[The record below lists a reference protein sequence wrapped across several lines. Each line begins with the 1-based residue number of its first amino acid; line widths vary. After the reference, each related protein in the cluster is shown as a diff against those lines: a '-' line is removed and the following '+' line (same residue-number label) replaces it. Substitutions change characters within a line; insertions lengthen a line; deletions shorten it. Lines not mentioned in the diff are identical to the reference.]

1 MSRRRKRFWLLAL
14 LAVCVCVFLFFAR
27 VGGNIERAIYPRTY
41 RAYVEYYADKY
52 GLEYAQVYAIIKTE
66 SGFKPNALSG
76 VGARGLMQITPD
88 TFDWLQ
94 TKLRE
99 GVSYTADDLYT
110 PRVNIRYGCKFLQ
123 ILQDEYTEQ
132 VTALSAYNAGMG
144 TVNRWL
150 SDPSISEDGVELNRI
165 PYPETERYVSA
176 VLRNYQTYRELY
188 EFDEI
193 GGTFH
198 G

>member
-1 MSRRRKRFWLLAL
+1 MRRSVKTILLLIVLVVIGAAVLRLGHDYFMRTAYPLGYREIVEEEARTQGVDPAL
-14 LAVCVCVFLFFAR
+14 
-27 VGGNIERAIYPRTY
+27 
-41 RAYVEYYADKY
+41 
-52 GLEYAQVYAIIKTE
+52 VYAVMKAE
-66 SGFKPNALSG
+66 SNFDPDATSHA
-76 VGARGLMQITPD
+76 GARGLMQITPD

-176 VLRNYQTYRELY
+176 VLRNYQT
-188 EFDEI
+188 
-193 GGTFH
+193 
-198 G
+198 

>member
-1 MSRRRKRFWLLAL
+1 MTSIRR
-14 LAVCVCVFLFFAR
+14 
-27 VGGNIERAIYPRTY
+27 
-41 RAYVEYYADKY
+41 
-52 GLEYAQVYAIIKTE
+52 
-66 SGFKPNALSG
+66 
-76 VGARGLMQITPD
+76 
-88 TFDWLQ
+88 
-94 TKLRE
+94 
-99 GVSYTADDLYT
+99 
-110 PRVNIRYGCKFLQ
+110 RVNIRYGCKFLQ

>member
-1 MSRRRKRFWLLAL
+1 MRRSVKTILLLIVLVVIGAAVLRLGHNYFMRTAYPLGYREIVEEEARTQGVDPAL
-14 LAVCVCVFLFFAR
+14 
-27 VGGNIERAIYPRTY
+27 
-41 RAYVEYYADKY
+41 
-52 GLEYAQVYAIIKTE
+52 VYAVMKAE
-66 SGFKPNALSG
+66 SNFDPDATSHA
-76 VGARGLMQITPD
+76 GARGLMQITPD

-150 SDPSISEDGVELNRI
+150 CDPSISEDGVELNRI

>member
-1 MSRRRKRFWLLAL
+1 MRRSVKTILLLIVLVVIGAAVLRLGYNYFMRTAYPLGYREIVEEEARTQGVDPAL
-14 LAVCVCVFLFFAR
+14 
-27 VGGNIERAIYPRTY
+27 
-41 RAYVEYYADKY
+41 
-52 GLEYAQVYAIIKTE
+52 VYAVMKAE
-66 SGFKPNALSG
+66 SNFDPDATSHA
-76 VGARGLMQITPD
+76 GARGLMQITPD

-150 SDPSISEDGVELNRI
+150 SDPNISADGVELNRI

>member
-76 VGARGLMQITPD
+76 V
-88 TFDWLQ
+88 
-94 TKLRE
+94 
-99 GVSYTADDLYT
+99 
-110 PRVNIRYGCKFLQ
+110 
-123 ILQDEYTEQ
+123 
-132 VTALSAYNAGMG
+132 
-144 TVNRWL
+144 
-150 SDPSISEDGVELNRI
+150 
-165 PYPETERYVSA
+165 
-176 VLRNYQTYRELY
+176 
-188 EFDEI
+188 EI
-193 GGTFH
+193 GRAH
-198 G
+198 V

>member
-1 MSRRRKRFWLLAL
+1 MRRSVKTLLL
-14 LAVCVCVFLFFAR
+14 LAVLVVVGAGLLR
-27 VGGNIERAIYPRTY
+27 VGDDYFMRTAYPLGY
-41 RAYVEYYADKY
+41 REIVE
-52 GLEYAQVYAIIKTE
+52 EEAQTQGVDPALVYAVMKAE
-66 SGFKPNALSG
+66 SNFDPNATSHA
-76 VGARGLMQITPD
+76 GARGLMQITPD

-99 GVSYTADDLYT
+99 GVPYTADDLYT

-123 ILQDEYTEQ
+123 ILQDKYPEQ
-132 VTALSAYNAGMG
+132 TTALSAYNAGIG
-144 TVNRWL
+144 TVNNWL
-150 SDPSISEDGVELNRI
+150 SNPDVSQDGVELDRI
-165 PYPETERYVSA
+165 PYPETERYVNA
-176 VLRNYQTYRELY
+176 VLQNYHKYRELY

>member
-1 MSRRRKRFWLLAL
+1 MKA
-14 LAVCVCVFLFFAR
+14 
-27 VGGNIERAIYPRTY
+27 
-41 RAYVEYYADKY
+41 
-52 GLEYAQVYAIIKTE
+52 E
-66 SGFKPNALSG
+66 SNFDPDATSHA
-76 VGARGLMQITPD
+76 GARGLMQITPD

-150 SDPSISEDGVELNRI
+150 RDPSISEDGVELNRI